1 MAMPNNFVTIGEL
14 WSRGCD
20 LEEDAAVFS
29 RVKALI
35 EDTLPEGWREWTVI
49 DWTRDDLFGKRM
61 DHKVLN
67 KIRFALP
74 SLELVKAFTPEAKS
88 VGEKSYKNMKLR
100 LLDWDICRALI
111 VSPIQIAA
119 KLRGSSAQA
128 ELFNKAVEPIKS
140 TIISRQQIAEALST
154 DVETHDSR
162 RRKRHFSESSS
173 SEEEPLARRKL
184 PKRKKRRLS
193 SSSSDVNPTEA
204 RLSHMEGM
212 IENLFHLVS
221 GNKENEDTST
231 NVSWQAP
238 TIGDELN
245 DDPGAF
251 CIENDWDT
259 FSPVTREIEPVIPRA
274 DRVIEQQGL
283 KCQRLGENSW
293 NKIRYVDAQ
302 KKLQASPIF
311 STLKINSS
319 LYNAYQPQSNS
330 MKDILSKNDLAFGT
344 IIHGLLKQRSN
355 IQVALKE
362 AADKH
367 PEAAESLKSI
377 LAGGSE
383 FRTTSDDLLQYACGK
398 RSEVI
403 EARRKLY
410 EPKSSY
416 YRSVLNEIPPSSTH
430 LWDEDQLKEA
440 IKAHGIAKIAPFRR
454 SYTGTLERTT
464 VKPKMP
470 QGTPHDRKSRQ
481 SPFKK
486 FKRTE
491 YKHRST
497 SSAKDYKR
505 YTRQLMN
512 YVPCWRRMGAPE
524 SIINILKGYVIPF
537 SEKPPITRLCQNT
550 VAKFET
556 PESPQMNEEMRKLID
571 QKVVVK
577 LQAETGFLSKM
588 FLTPKSEGKWR
599 PVFNLKRL
607 NKYVA
612 PKKFRLLN
620 HRKLPLFLQE
630 RDYMLCTSSVCKDHE
645 LGCKSTKGEKYTNSR
660 ISRRLL
666 SRKSKP
672 ERVRKRGTVSS
683 EYSYEIGFPGEP
695 HQISNDAHAEPGLLG
710 HYMEYR
716 KELEKSTGGQNL
728 QTEEI
733 TSNSDPER
741 ELELETGQV
750 IVGKNGIR
758 LLRHTTRAVSLQE
771 NTKGSESHSRTSE
784 DAVPHK
790 PRGNQRFKVV
800 ERKPCVS
807 FHDLGERTRSAYDN
821 RRFKYGLGSTTR
833 RLTDKRRLGRTP
845 KSVAYK
851 QKRPPIQRERS
862 ARLALAKG
870 NPAMSVQEV
879 GDTLHRPVCNSE
891 FSGSS
896 QIRHT
901 ISMRQRRIRKCI
913 YQTVGIQTSLGVP
926 SAPVDPEGSPTP
938 QQLPRSL
945 HLDSSKMGESVL
957 APCPEEE
964 GNRTTVHNPESR
976 TSPDRSPN
984 QQTSSQGVRFTPG
997 GMEGTGWSDIVMNW
1011 SECERRVL
1019 EASWRKSTLKT
1030 YSAAWNTWRSWADK
1044 QGIIAKTPSPADVAR
1059 YLCFLH
1065 NTRKFALSTILLHKS
1080 TIATFSRPPYAE
1092 TISSNPLVKQI
1103 LKGIANAKPKA
1114 ARSKIWDINKLL
1126 SWMNENPP
1134 DTNSQFQVSRH
1145 VALLLLLSSG
1155 RRVHDLTLLRTD
1167 PGFFEQ
1173 TEEHIIFWPQHGSKT
1188 DKHNYVQS
1196 GWKFLKNRDDLWD
1209 VVRWTTKYI
1218 DISAGRRGPVGQLIP
1233 YLFVTTR
1240 GKIGPASRSVIAGW
1254 VRTAL
1259 VSAGI
1264 EGGAGSTRSAVA
1276 TSRYNENVPLED
1288 ILKKGNW
1295 KGPGNF
1301 FRHYYKN
1308 VERSSTPSGNAKR
1321 ILDSF
1326 VPI

>member
-505 YTRQLMN
+505 YTRKEQ
-512 YVPCWRRMGAPE
+512 AP
-524 SIINILKGYVIPF
+524 
-537 SEKPPITRLCQNT
+537 
-550 VAKFET
+550 
-556 PESPQMNEEMRKLID
+556 
-571 QKVVVK
+571 
-577 LQAETGFLSKM
+577 
-588 FLTPKSEGKWR
+588 
-599 PVFNLKRL
+599 
-607 NKYVA
+607 
-612 PKKFRLLN
+612 
-620 HRKLPLFLQE
+620 
-630 RDYMLCTSSVCKDHE
+630 
-645 LGCKSTKGEKYTNSR
+645 
-660 ISRRLL
+660 
-666 SRKSKP
+666 
-672 ERVRKRGTVSS
+672 
-683 EYSYEIGFPGEP
+683 
-695 HQISNDAHAEPGLLG
+695 
-710 HYMEYR
+710 
-716 KELEKSTGGQNL
+716 
-728 QTEEI
+728 
-733 TSNSDPER
+733 
-741 ELELETGQV
+741 
-750 IVGKNGIR
+750 
-758 LLRHTTRAVSLQE
+758 
-771 NTKGSESHSRTSE
+771 
-784 DAVPHK
+784 
-790 PRGNQRFKVV
+790 
-800 ERKPCVS
+800 
-807 FHDLGERTRSAYDN
+807 
-821 RRFKYGLGSTTR
+821 
-833 RLTDKRRLGRTP
+833 
-845 KSVAYK
+845 
-851 QKRPPIQRERS
+851 
-862 ARLALAKG
+862 
-870 NPAMSVQEV
+870 
-879 GDTLHRPVCNSE
+879 
-891 FSGSS
+891 
-896 QIRHT
+896 
-901 ISMRQRRIRKCI
+901 
-913 YQTVGIQTSLGVP
+913 
-926 SAPVDPEGSPTP
+926 
-938 QQLPRSL
+938 
-945 HLDSSKMGESVL
+945 
-957 APCPEEE
+957 
-964 GNRTTVHNPESR
+964 
-976 TSPDRSPN
+976 
-984 QQTSSQGVRFTPG
+984 
-997 GMEGTGWSDIVMNW
+997 
-1011 SECERRVL
+1011 
-1019 EASWRKSTLKT
+1019 
-1030 YSAAWNTWRSWADK
+1030 
-1044 QGIIAKTPSPADVAR
+1044 
-1059 YLCFLH
+1059 
-1065 NTRKFALSTILLHKS
+1065 
-1080 TIATFSRPPYAE
+1080 
-1092 TISSNPLVKQI
+1092 
-1103 LKGIANAKPKA
+1103 
-1114 ARSKIWDINKLL
+1114 
-1126 SWMNENPP
+1126 
-1134 DTNSQFQVSRH
+1134 
-1145 VALLLLLSSG
+1145 
-1155 RRVHDLTLLRTD
+1155 
-1167 PGFFEQ
+1167 
-1173 TEEHIIFWPQHGSKT
+1173 
-1188 DKHNYVQS
+1188 
-1196 GWKFLKNRDDLWD
+1196 LKNR
-1209 VVRWTTKYI
+1209 R
-1218 DISAGRRGPVGQLIP
+1218 
-1233 YLFVTTR
+1233 
-1240 GKIGPASRSVIAGW
+1240 
-1254 VRTAL
+1254 
-1259 VSAGI
+1259 
-1264 EGGAGSTRSAVA
+1264 
-1276 TSRYNENVPLED
+1276 
-1288 ILKKGNW
+1288 
-1295 KGPGNF
+1295 NF
-1301 FRHYYKN
+1301 
-1308 VERSSTPSGNAKR
+1308 
-1321 ILDSF
+1321 
-1326 VPI
+1326 

>member
-119 KLRGSSAQA
+119 K
-128 ELFNKAVEPIKS
+128 
-140 TIISRQQIAEALST
+140 
-154 DVETHDSR
+154 
-162 RRKRHFSESSS
+162 
-173 SEEEPLARRKL
+173 EEPLARRKL

-505 YTRQLMN
+505 YTRKEQ
-512 YVPCWRRMGAPE
+512 AP
-524 SIINILKGYVIPF
+524 
-537 SEKPPITRLCQNT
+537 
-550 VAKFET
+550 
-556 PESPQMNEEMRKLID
+556 
-571 QKVVVK
+571 
-577 LQAETGFLSKM
+577 
-588 FLTPKSEGKWR
+588 
-599 PVFNLKRL
+599 
-607 NKYVA
+607 
-612 PKKFRLLN
+612 
-620 HRKLPLFLQE
+620 
-630 RDYMLCTSSVCKDHE
+630 
-645 LGCKSTKGEKYTNSR
+645 
-660 ISRRLL
+660 
-666 SRKSKP
+666 
-672 ERVRKRGTVSS
+672 
-683 EYSYEIGFPGEP
+683 
-695 HQISNDAHAEPGLLG
+695 
-710 HYMEYR
+710 
-716 KELEKSTGGQNL
+716 
-728 QTEEI
+728 
-733 TSNSDPER
+733 
-741 ELELETGQV
+741 
-750 IVGKNGIR
+750 
-758 LLRHTTRAVSLQE
+758 
-771 NTKGSESHSRTSE
+771 
-784 DAVPHK
+784 
-790 PRGNQRFKVV
+790 
-800 ERKPCVS
+800 
-807 FHDLGERTRSAYDN
+807 
-821 RRFKYGLGSTTR
+821 
-833 RLTDKRRLGRTP
+833 
-845 KSVAYK
+845 
-851 QKRPPIQRERS
+851 
-862 ARLALAKG
+862 
-870 NPAMSVQEV
+870 
-879 GDTLHRPVCNSE
+879 
-891 FSGSS
+891 
-896 QIRHT
+896 
-901 ISMRQRRIRKCI
+901 
-913 YQTVGIQTSLGVP
+913 
-926 SAPVDPEGSPTP
+926 
-938 QQLPRSL
+938 
-945 HLDSSKMGESVL
+945 
-957 APCPEEE
+957 
-964 GNRTTVHNPESR
+964 
-976 TSPDRSPN
+976 
-984 QQTSSQGVRFTPG
+984 
-997 GMEGTGWSDIVMNW
+997 
-1011 SECERRVL
+1011 
-1019 EASWRKSTLKT
+1019 
-1030 YSAAWNTWRSWADK
+1030 
-1044 QGIIAKTPSPADVAR
+1044 
-1059 YLCFLH
+1059 
-1065 NTRKFALSTILLHKS
+1065 
-1080 TIATFSRPPYAE
+1080 
-1092 TISSNPLVKQI
+1092 
-1103 LKGIANAKPKA
+1103 
-1114 ARSKIWDINKLL
+1114 
-1126 SWMNENPP
+1126 
-1134 DTNSQFQVSRH
+1134 
-1145 VALLLLLSSG
+1145 
-1155 RRVHDLTLLRTD
+1155 
-1167 PGFFEQ
+1167 
-1173 TEEHIIFWPQHGSKT
+1173 
-1188 DKHNYVQS
+1188 
-1196 GWKFLKNRDDLWD
+1196 LKNR
-1209 VVRWTTKYI
+1209 R
-1218 DISAGRRGPVGQLIP
+1218 
-1233 YLFVTTR
+1233 
-1240 GKIGPASRSVIAGW
+1240 
-1254 VRTAL
+1254 
-1259 VSAGI
+1259 
-1264 EGGAGSTRSAVA
+1264 
-1276 TSRYNENVPLED
+1276 
-1288 ILKKGNW
+1288 
-1295 KGPGNF
+1295 NF
-1301 FRHYYKN
+1301 
-1308 VERSSTPSGNAKR
+1308 
-1321 ILDSF
+1321 
-1326 VPI
+1326 